1 MSGLMVGG
9 LLNWRLLYMQAARV
23 WAACETR
30 SAGHNSK
37 RVRSGVG
44 FERETENRTLCA
56 CAPNTH
62 THT

>member
-37 RVRSGVG
+37 RVRGGGGVW
-44 FERETENRTLCA
+44 ERDREPHFMCM
-56 CAPNTH
+56 CSTH
-62 THT
+62 TYT